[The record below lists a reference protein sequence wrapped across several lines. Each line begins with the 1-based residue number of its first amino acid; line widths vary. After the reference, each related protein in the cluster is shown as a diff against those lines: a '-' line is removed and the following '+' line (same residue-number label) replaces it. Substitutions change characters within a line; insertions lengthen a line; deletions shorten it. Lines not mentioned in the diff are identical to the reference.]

1 MAESILVERL
11 GLTNNPHMPYDSRH
25 WWKIR
30 LRRGVGLMND
40 SFASIVIS
48 SVAGLVLT
56 GLPVGSCVR

>member
-1 MAESILVERL
+1 MAESITVDKIS
-11 GLTNNPHMPYDSRH
+11 LTNNHRMPYDSRH

-30 LRRGVGLMND
+30 LKRGMGSMRY

-56 GLPVGSCVR
+56 GLPVGSRVR